1 MVTFILM
8 PRQDTERE
16 LVKDAEGV
24 LLFAVM
30 SCEWLGWVEMKA
42 ETLSTASLGWGGPG
56 LILLNPIC
64 F

>member
-30 SCEWLGWVEMKA
+30 TCEWLGWVEMKA
-42 ETLSTASLGWGGPG
+42 ETVPQVWVGEG
-56 LILLNPIC
+56 LA
-64 F
+64 